1 MAENAGKPQI
11 AQPARARWWAGL
23 RGRPAWLPGGARGVR
38 RLSTAVV
45 DADLLAK
52 LDRLALAL
60 GTDLIHGLLGEHRAT
75 RRTVGIEF
83 ADYRPYS
90 SGDDPR
96 RVDWNA
102 YARLGSLHVRQAQAE
117 HETALYLLVDGSPSM
132 TFGEPTKFLVARRLA
147 AALSYIALSHLDS
160 LVLAAPGAR
169 AGAAVNPAELALVR
183 GRASAGTV
191 FRYLNGLQTGAT
203 ASFDATLANWTVGR
217 RPGRVAVIISD
228 LLLDGY
234 RDGVRHLVAS
244 GFRVL
249 VLHLLSPEEL
259 HPVET
264 GDLELIDSETG
275 QPLEIHLG
283 SESLSEYGRRMDAW
297 CAEIAAWCAEAGA
310 DYVRV
315 DSTWDVE
322 RVLLETLRRQGAIA

>member
-1 MAENAGKPQI
+1 MLGDARKPKSAEPEKSP
-11 AQPARARWWAGL
+11 WW
-23 RGRPAWLPGGARGVR
+23 RGRLWRPGAERPGNR
-38 RLSTAVV
+38 RPLAVV
-45 DADLLAK
+45 DGDLLMK

-102 YARLGSLHVRQAQAE
+102 YARLGTLHIRQAQAE

-132 TFGEPTKFLVARRLA
+132 AFGDPPKFLIARRLA

-160 LVLAAPGAR
+160 LIVAAPGAQI
-169 AGAAVNPAELALVR
+169 GPAVNPAELTLLR
-183 GRASAGTV
+183 GRAQAGTV
-191 FRYLNGLQTGAT
+191 FRYLDGLRPGAST
-203 ASFDATLANWTVGR
+203 TFDPTLAGWTVTR

-234 RDGVRHLVAS
+234 RDGIRHLVAS

-259 HPVET
+259 HPADT

-275 QPLEIHLG
+275 QPLELHLG
-283 SESLSEYGRRMDAW
+283 AESLAEYGRRLDAW
-297 CAEIAAWCAEAGA
+297 RAEIEGWCREAGA
-310 DYVRV
+310 GYVLG